1 MLRSYF
7 KIAWRHLARNRG
19 YSFINIAGLGIG
31 LAITLLIGLWIV
43 DEFSFD
49 HYHVNHRRIAEVMLV
64 QRLTS
69 PVMGTQASPEH
80 PVTGVGQSISTVI
93 GPILSKDYKYV
104 FQKTALISYTGDHL
118 IGFGDKALSRRGNWT
133 QYIFPE
139 IFGFHMLAGSTAA
152 LKDPSTLLLAEST
165 ARDLFGHADPM
176 GKTVRLDNKQDYRV
190 GGVFADLP
198 FNTTFHETQFLLP
211 WDDETNRYLNSNTN
225 WDDHSA
231 WMFGELADGV
241 TFEQAT
247 ARIRGVPTP
256 HLSGWVE
263 ELMAYPLD
271 RLHLHDQFDQDNN
284 GIAAGGRIRFVWL
297 FGTIGAFI
305 LLLACINFMNLSTAR
320 SEQRAREVG
329 IRKTVGSLRGQL
341 IGQFLGES
349 ILTVAVA
356 FVLALSLAYLGL
368 PAFNGLAEKEIT
380 IPLLSPVFWLAALGF
395 ILITGIL
402 AGSYPAFY
410 LSGFRAVK
418 VLKGTFRAGRGA
430 TLPRRILVVTQFTVS
445 LSLTIATIVIFRQIQ
460 LGKDRPVGY
469 DRAGLINVQ
478 VNTDTL
484 YNHYDALRQEL
495 LNTGTV
501 SDVALAS
508 YTTTGFWDNN
518 ELEWPGETQV
528 QKGMEYR
535 NVSVSPEFGKTVGW
549 TVVRGRDFSRDFSTD
564 SGGMILNQAAVKAT
578 GFKEPIGRQ
587 VKLFDKRYTIIGVVK
602 DMLTNSPYDPVEPAV
617 FVENGYKRVITIRV
631 RPGASM
637 HNALARME
645 PIFSQ
650 YNPGSPFLYQFNDE
664 GYAQKF
670 DGEAR
675 MGSLSTI
682 AAALAIFISCL
693 GLFGLASFIAEQ
705 RTKELG
711 VRKVLG
717 ARVLQLWALLSGDF
731 VRLVILSMLIAMPL
745 AYWAMHQWL
754 QNYAIHTPLSW
765 WVFAASGLGVLAV
778 TLLTVSFQS
787 IKAAMMNP
795 VRSLRSE

>member
-7 KIAWRHLARNRG
+7 NIAWRHLTRNRG
-19 YSFINIAGLGIG
+19 YSFINIAGLGVG
-31 LAITLLIGLWIV
+31 LAIALLIGLWIV

-49 HYHVNHRRIAEVMLV
+49 HYHFNHRRIAEVMLV
-64 QRLTS
+64 QRLTT

-80 PVTGVGQSISTVI
+80 PVTSVGQSISTVI
-93 GPILSKDYKYV
+93 GPILSKDYKDV
-104 FQKTALISYTGDHL
+104 FKKTALVTYSGTHL
-118 IGFGDKALSRRGNWT
+118 IGFGDKALSRRGSWT
-133 QYIFPE
+133 QYSFPE

-165 ARDLFGHADPM
+165 ARDLFGNMDPV
-176 GKTVRLDNKQDYRV
+176 GKTVRLDNKQDFRV

-198 FNTTFHETQFLLP
+198 LNTTFHETQFLLP
-211 WDDETNRYLNSNTN
+211 WDNNTIGYLNANTN
-225 WDDHSA
+225 WQDHSA

-241 TFEQAT
+241 SFDQAT
-247 ARIRGVPTP
+247 ARIRKLPTP
-256 HLSGWVE
+256 HVSGWVE
-263 ELMAYPLD
+263 EIMAYPLD
-271 RLHLHDQFDQDNN
+271 RLHLHDQFDRDND
-284 GIAAGGRIRFVWL
+284 GVGAGGRIGFVWL

-305 LLLACINFMNLSTAR
+305 LMLACINFMNLSTAR

-356 FVLALSLAYLGL
+356 FLLALGLAYLAL
-368 PAFNGLAEKEIT
+368 PAFNGLAAKEIT

-395 ILITGIL
+395 VLLTGVL

-430 TLPRRILVVTQFTVS
+430 SLPRQILVVTQFTVS
-445 LSLTIATIVIFRQIQ
+445 LSLIIATIIIFRQIQ

-469 DRAGLINVQ
+469 DQAGLINVE

-484 YNHYDALRQEL
+484 FNHFDALRHEL
-495 LNTGTV
+495 LNTGRV
-501 SDVALAS
+501 SDVAMAS
-508 YTTTGFWDNN
+508 YTTTGFWDDN
-518 ELEWPGETQV
+518 ELEWPGETEV

-535 NVSVSPEFGKTVGW
+535 NVDVTPEFGKTVGW
-549 TVVRGRDFSRDFSTD
+549 TVLQGRDFSRDFAMD

-587 VKLFDKRYTIIGVVK
+587 VKLFDKPYTIIGVVK

-617 FVENGYKRVITIRV
+617 FVENGYKQVITIRV
-631 RPGASM
+631 RAGESM
-637 HNALARME
+637 RSTLAQME
-645 PIFSQ
+645 PIFKRF
-650 YNPGSPFLYQFNDE
+650 NPGSPFLYHFNDE
-664 GYAQKF
+664 QYAQKF
-670 DGEAR
+670 AEESRIGN
-675 MGSLSTI
+675 LSTV
-682 AAALAIFISCL
+682 AAVLAIFISCL

-711 VRKVLG
+711 IRKVLG
-717 ARVLQLWALLSGDF
+717 ARVPQLWGLLSGDF
-731 VRLVILSMLIAMPL
+731 VKLVVLSMLIAMPL

-754 QNYAIHTPLSW
+754 QNYAIHTDLSW
-765 WVFAASGLGVLAV
+765 WIFASAGAGILII

-787 IKAAMMNP
+787 IKAALMNP
-795 VRSLRSE
+795 VRSLRTE